1 MDISDIKTKVQTV
14 LNEQVPDVDF
24 TQSETMAD
32 DGLLDSLS
40 LTKILGGLAM
50 EFSITIPYED
60 ITPSNFNSVDTIAEM
75 IQGVL

>member
-1 MDISDIKTKVQTV
+1 MEISEIKNKVQAV
-14 LNEQVPDVDF
+14 LEEQVPDVDF

-50 EFSITIPYED
+50 EFSVTIPYED
-60 ITPSNFNSVDTIAEM
+60 ITPSNFNSIDTIVEM
-75 IQGVL
+75 IQGIL